1 MMSESNSADD
11 IDLEASSSREMR
23 RPLPCDP
30 YASSSTSNENLTVDF
45 KKSKGSTGTTKNA
58 DDVPLLRGEKV
69 IEQDRDVTYLCP
81 HTNAMPGVLTVTNY
95 KLHFR
100 SNSDFVLEVP
110 LGVVSKIEKVG
121 KVSTKGENSYGIEV
135 VCKDIRNLR
144 FAHKTANHSRRLIIE
159 KLADFAFPLT
169 HGNKLFAYEFLE
181 SYTENGWN
189 VYDHVAEFE
198 RQGVPNDSW
207 RLTDINADYRFS
219 ETYPRVLA
227 VPSTSTDDDL
237 RNVASFRSR
246 ARIPVLSW
254 IHPQTQATI
263 TRCSQPLVGMA
274 GKRNRDDERYLQS
287 IQNANAQSHKL
298 LVMDARPSV
307 NAKANRARGGGY
319 ETEEFYQDAEV
330 VFFDIHNIHVM
341 RESLRKLKD
350 VCFPHVDD
358 AKWLSGVES
367 SQWLEHLRHILAA
380 ASYAADRIENHKTS
394 VVVHCSD
401 GWDRTAQVTSLAM
414 LLLDPYYRTIK
425 GFQVLIEKEWL
436 SFGHKFAQRIGHGE
450 ERHSDAERSPVFLQF
465 IDCVWQMSQQFPNA
479 FEFNESM
486 LIAILD
492 HLYSCLF
499 GTFLYNCESE
509 RRANDVHTKTVSLWS
524 YINSQKDEY
533 TNALYASQL
542 LNHVIFPVA
551 SLRRLEVWTGYYLRW
566 NPNMRPQ
573 EPVQLRN
580 RELLIMK
587 AQLQLKLR
595 ELKQKVQ
602 QRNRLGGNGA
612 LGAGVVVKQT
622 TPMRE

>member
-1 MMSESNSADD
+1 MSQHSSMADSD
-11 IDLEASSSREMR
+11 VENSSSRELR
-23 RPLPCDP
+23 HAPSD
-30 YASSSTSNENLTVDF
+30 ENLQVDF
-45 KKSKGSTGTTKNA
+45 KKSKTSAAGSKNA
-58 DDVPLLRGEKV
+58 EDVPLLRGEKV

-81 HTNAMPGVLTVTNY
+81 YSSAIPGVLTVTNY

-100 SNSDFVLEVP
+100 SNTDSLPFVLEVP

-159 KLADFAFPLT
+159 KLADFAFPLA
-169 HGNKLFAYEFLE
+169 HGNKLFAYEFQDK
-181 SYTENGWN
+181 YAENGWEI
-189 VYDHVAEFE
+189 YDAEAE
-198 RQGVPNDSW
+198 LQRQGVPNDSW
-207 RLTDINADYRFS
+207 RLTDINLEYQFS

-227 VPSTSTDDDL
+227 VPASASDDDL
-237 RNVASFRSR
+237 RGVAAFRSR

-254 IHPQTQATI
+254 IHPHTQATI
-263 TRCSQPLVGMA
+263 TRCSQPLVGVS
-274 GKRNRDDERYLQS
+274 GRRNKEDEKYLGLIQS
-287 IQNANAQSHKL
+287 ANAQSHKL
-298 LVMDARPSV
+298 YIMDARPSV

-350 VCFPHVDD
+350 VCFPHVED

-367 SQWLEHLRHILAA
+367 THWLEHLRHILTAA
-380 ASYAADRIENHKTS
+380 CCAVDRVENQKTS

-465 IDCVWQMSQQFPNA
+465 VECVWQISQQFPNA
-479 FEFNESM
+479 FEFNESL
-486 LIAILD
+486 LITVLD

-509 RRANDVHTKTVSLWS
+509 RRNNDVHSKTVSLWS
-524 YINSQKDEY
+524 YINSQKDEF
-533 TNALYASQL
+533 TNALYAAHL
-542 LNHVIFPVA
+542 HNHVIFPVA
-551 SLRRLEVWTGYYLRW
+551 SVRRLEVWTGYYLRW

-580 RELLIMK
+580 RELLLLK
-587 AQLQLKLR
+587 AQLQQKLR

-602 QRNRLGGNGA
+602 QRNRLGTSAA
-612 LGAGVVVKQT
+612 LGAGVALKPAAT
-622 TPMRE
+622 ARE